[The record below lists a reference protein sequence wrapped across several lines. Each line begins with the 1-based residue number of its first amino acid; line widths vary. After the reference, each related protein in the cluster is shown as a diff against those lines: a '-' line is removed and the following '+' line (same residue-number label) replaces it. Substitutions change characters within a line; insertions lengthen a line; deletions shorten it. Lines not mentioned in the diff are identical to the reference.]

1 MTTHAGRP
9 VVDRALAWAGLG
21 LTVLFP
27 LSMLRTRAV
36 AVDESE
42 FFAATIRVREGLV
55 PYRDFWEHHL
65 PLQWYLMAPW
75 ARLSDPPSVQDV
87 VRIRGLQSLLWLVFG
102 VAFMSLLRRHGVTF
116 PAALG
121 ALSLLASSTLFST
134 FAVEYRI
141 DTPMNVFFFVGLLLS
156 ERSLEETGAAERL
169 SVGAAGVAFALAA
182 LTSQRMV
189 PVAMIALVLYTVVR
203 RDGLW
208 GFRPAFGVAW
218 AAVSSVVVAFT
229 SAFSL
234 GGGLGELVD
243 QNVIQNASY
252 ETLAAQ
258 DGGGRISALWP
269 LSLAATL
276 LDLGLFVLLLL
287 SATALFAFSRR
298 ILSPCPATRFFV
310 LLLGQ
315 VVLLSRIRSPNP
327 YQLET
332 AIALLA
338 VLAGLSA
345 GAAPARF
352 RRVAVAGMISAAVFC
367 SGLAWART
375 DEGIQIEMARFQGHV
390 LSTVSRLTGPGD
402 TVLDGCGLAWNRE
415 STLDL
420 WFLRPIALS
429 LTRHGLYRPVDLE
442 TLRRKRPAAV
452 ITDYALLSY
461 VPLASDLGPFLAR
474 NYLPLE
480 RVLWIPAPNARLAP
494 GESARWTIVRTGA
507 YAVSASVRLADQPW
521 FRAPFSLPD
530 LSTGRRDAFAL
541 DLSKVS
547 RDPGLV
553 LSFDGRNV
561 ALPSVPVRLVAGE
574 EVEATNRGPVPLG
587 VFLRPETMETF
598 FGDPFPS
605 VPLWA
610 APEAR

>member
-1 MTTHAGRP
+1 M
-9 VVDRALAWAGLG
+9 DRALAWTGLG
-21 LTVLFP
+21 LTALFP

-42 FFAATIRVREGLV
+42 FFAATIRVREGLM

-75 ARLSDPPSVQDV
+75 ARLSDPPSIQDV
-87 VRIRGLQSLLWLVFG
+87 IRIRGLQSLLWLLFG
-102 VAFMSLLRRHGVTF
+102 VAFISLLRRHGVTL

-121 ALSLLASSTLFST
+121 ALSLLVSSTLFST

-141 DTPMNVFFFVGLLLS
+141 DTPMNVFFFLGLLLS
-156 ERSLEETGAAERL
+156 ERSLEETGGTERL
-169 SVGAAGVAFALAA
+169 SAGAAGVAFALAA
-182 LTSQRMV
+182 LFSQRMV
-189 PVAMIALVLYTVVR
+189 PVAMIALVLYAVVR
-203 RDGLW
+203 RGGRW
-208 GFRPAFGVAW
+208 GFRPAFGLAW
-218 AAVSSVVVAFT
+218 AAASSVVLVFV

-234 GGGLGELVD
+234 GGGFGELID

-252 ETLAAQ
+252 ETLAVQ
-258 DGGGRISALWP
+258 DGGVRISALWP
-269 LSLAATL
+269 VSLAAML
-276 LDLGLFVLLLL
+276 LDIGFFILLLL
-287 SATALFAFSRR
+287 SAAAMLAFRR
-298 ILSPCPATRFFV
+298 RLLSPCPATRFFV

-327 YQLET
+327 YQLGT

-352 RRVAVAGMISAAVFC
+352 HRLAAAGMISAAIFC

-375 DEGIQIEMARFQGHV
+375 DQGIQVEMARFQEHV
-390 LSTVSRLTGPGD
+390 LSRVSRSTGPGD

-429 LTRHGLYRPVDLE
+429 LTRHGLHRPVNLE
-442 TLRRKRPAAV
+442 TLERKRPAIV
-452 ITDYALLSY
+452 IADYALLSY
-461 VPLASDLGPFLAR
+461 VPLASDLGSFLAR

-494 GESARWTIVRTGA
+494 GESASWTIVRTGA
-507 YAVSASVRLADQPW
+507 YAVTASVRLAEHPW
-521 FRAPFSLPD
+521 FRTPLTFPELRM
-530 LSTGRRDAFAL
+530 GKRDAFAL
-541 DLSKVS
+541 DLSRAPS
-547 RDPGLV
+547 DPGLV
-553 LSFDGRNV
+553 LSFDGRSV
-561 ALPSVPVRLVAGE
+561 ALPSVPVWLVAGTA
-574 EVEATNRGPVPLG
+574 VVATNQGPAPLG
-587 VFLRPETMETF
+587 VFLRPEAVEVF